1 MKHLHRQAQPYRQA
15 HSHSQAQP
23 RTQTQCAKAQP
34 HAHSGFTLIEVMLF
48 LAVTGMILIGVLGGT
63 YANIATQRYNDS
75 VRSFAE
81 FLRQVYS
88 EVISPESIGSSDP
101 DNQDVGSSNDQAIY
115 GKLIVFGL
123 EDEAATDRIYTATIV
138 GDVTPPTTS
147 NGFIADLGAANVRLF
162 CGTDDGSFA
171 STVASY
177 TMLWDAQIRNT
188 SLNQFQGSVLIA
200 RSPTSGTIHTAFTN
214 QTFNIRDYCQPGSS
228 SASSNFSTAL
238 KDTPGDFSTTD
249 DVNFCVLSDNSTI
262 VRNVRLAA
270 DGRNT
275 SAVNILAADDPEAA
289 CQR

>member
-1 MKHLHRQAQPYRQA
+1 MKHLHHQAQPCRQA

-23 RTQTQCAKAQP
+23 RTQTHCAKAQP
-34 HAHSGFTLIEVMLF
+34 RAHAGFTLIEVMLF

-101 DNQDVGSSNDQAIY
+101 DSQDVGSSNDQAIY

-228 SASSNFSTAL
+228 SASSNFTTAL
-238 KDTPGDFSTTD
+238 KDTPVDFSTTD

-275 SAVNILAADDPEAA
+275 SAVNILTADDPEAA

>member
-1 MKHLHRQAQPYRQA
+1 MKHLHRQTQPCRQA
-15 HSHSQAQP
+15 HS
-23 RTQTQCAKAQP
+23 R
-34 HAHSGFTLIEVMLF
+34 AHTGFTLIEVMLF

-81 FLRQVYS
+81 FLRQVYSEVISPESIQVYS

-228 SASSNFSTAL
+228 SASSNFTTAL

-275 SAVNILAADDPEAA
+275 SAVNILTADDPEAA